1 MGMSNR
7 TYRSLFFSLCGL
19 GLLLFF
25 SGCST
30 WDSVTNWLSPSPK
43 KELEKTPESLIQEG
57 MDAYQRR
64 KFEAAIEAF
73 QKVKDRFP
81 YHQYAIL
88 AELKLAD
95 SYFLNK
101 DYELAVT
108 AYKEFEKLH
117 PANEIIPY
125 VVFQQ
130 GMCYF
135 KQMPTIDRDQSKTE
149 LAVQEFDRL
158 LKTYPQ
164 SEYAAE
170 AQKNRT
176 ASRNNLVQHEFY
188 VGEYY
193 FKNKNCPAA
202 LGRFEG
208 ILQKY
213 PDVAPPKKME
223 SYLQTCRE
231 KLASSK

>member
-1 MGMSNR
+1 MNR
-7 TYRSLFFSLCGL
+7 SDKTVWSKFLFSCCLGTLLCL
-19 GLLLFF
+19 GSCTTI
-25 SGCST
+25 SGWFTSG
-30 WDSVTNWLSPSPK
+30 PK
-43 KELEKTPESLIQEG
+43 QELEKTPESLVQEG
-57 MDAYQRR
+57 LDAYQRK

-81 YHQYAIL
+81 YNQYAIL

-101 DYELAVT
+101 DYELAAA

-135 KQMPTIDRDQSKTE
+135 KQLPTTDRDQSKAE

-170 AQKNRT
+170 AQTNRT
-176 ASRNNLVQHEFY
+176 ASRRNIVLHEFY
-188 VGEYY
+188 VGEFY
-193 FKNKNCPAA
+193 FNKKNCPAA

-213 PDVAPPKKME
+213 PDVTPPPKME
-223 SYLQTCRE
+223 GYLKTCRE
-231 KLASSK
+231 KATSSK